1 VEELGIIK
9 FCCIRDSSKC
19 NIPKIQGSRYKCHQI
34 LGIAP
39 QEKENDGCFRKA
51 WAEKIIHYLNNDIK
65 WKYENLFK
73 FKVDIIRT
81 LENKVCSSLDECLL
95 DEDIGGF
102 SGTYLFDDIQKVKES
117 NTIMTAIFGNE
128 ENL

>member
-9 FCCIRDSSKC
+9 FCYIKGSSKC
-19 NIPKIQGSRYKCHQI
+19 NIPKIQGSGYKCCQI

-51 WAEKIIHYLNNDIK
+51 WAEKIIHYLNNDVK

-73 FKVDIIRT
+73 FKVDVMRT
-81 LENKVCSSLDECLL
+81 LESKVCSSLDECLL

-102 SGTYLFDDIQKVKES
+102 VGIGRSADRSASRLIGRNFCVTIWLRS
-117 NTIMTAIFGNE
+117 NE
-128 ENL
+128 